1 MLVFADSSG
10 PLEEAKRQLVAI
22 NSIPAGENDI
32 SALPQLSHLLNIVQ
46 RKVTQQQQ
54 QKKKKTSTNKLIW
67 EVHVLPQKQQ
77 EKWRQGIAR
86 N

>member
-54 QKKKKTSTNKLIW
+54 QKKKKKPQQTN
-67 EVHVLPQKQQ
+67 
-77 EKWRQGIAR
+77 
-86 N
+86 